1 MFVSVCVCVCVC
13 VRERE
18 REMGEVWKNWLITE
32 TVSPLLSSTKKA
44 LSAVPGE
51 TENSKL
57 DEAVTMCQGLPRL
70 D

>member
-1 MFVSVCVCVCVC
+1 
-13 VRERE
+13 
-18 REMGEVWKNWLITE
+18 MGEVWKNWLITE
-32 TVSPLLSSTKKA
+32 TVSPLLSNTKKA